1 MVAARKRK
9 GERRWLRL
17 RTLFVLCILL
27 YPWINDGIDL
37 VRGEWEEYELR
48 REWPE
53 FAEVYLQGRDLL
65 REDAPGKALP
75 FFEQA
80 VTLGEKRPGFR
91 GGLLARTYAVK
102 AEAHLQLWQHIDAE
116 VALQKAM
123 PGATPKQQ
131 QAFRSRLSQVQ
142 KVIEQNEKERTDRTE
157 YVASPG
163 LGPSGR
169 LRGRVVIA
177 YVFID
182 DGKESRWSK
191 RNRQAVLGSMDRVE
205 KWYGQWAE
213 RYGGEGLEFVRR
225 VFVYDRDPL
234 LRNAFEELINR
245 DVQTGYDLAER
256 MVELEGAQTATGFL
270 ERLRVEERADQVVLL
285 LHVNKQSRSYA
296 LRCSYGCWSEAE
308 YAFLFQ
314 TNSFNDWDALLYA
327 QAHEGLHLF
336 GADDLYNI
344 DKARDYAVR
353 DIMNHLPRY
362 LFEARIDSI
371 TAYAI
376 GWLADQPEAPFPIE
390 DAGGSP

>member
-1 MVAARKRK
+1 MVAAQKRK

-17 RTLFVLCILL
+17 RTLFVLLIM
-27 YPWINDGIDL
+27 YPWLNDGIDL
-37 VRGEWEEYELR
+37 VRGEWEEYELK

-53 FAEVYLQGRDLL
+53 FAEEYLQGRELL

-75 FFEQA
+75 FLERA
-80 VTLGEKRPGFR
+80 VALGEERADFR
-91 GGLLARTYAVK
+91 KALLARTYAVK
-102 AEAHLQLWQHIDAE
+102 AEAHLQLWQNIDAE
-116 VALQKAM
+116 AALQKAM
-123 PGATPKQQ
+123 AGATPEQQ
-131 QAFRSRLSQVQ
+131 KGFRRRLSQVQ

-169 LRGRVVIA
+169 LRGRVVTA

-182 DGKESRWSK
+182 DGKESRWSQ
-191 RNRQAVLGSMDRVE
+191 RTRQAALRGMDRVE
-205 KWYGQWAE
+205 DWYGQWAQQ
-213 RYGGEGLEFVRR
+213 YGGEGLQFVRR

-256 MVELEGAQTATGFL
+256 MAELEGAETVNGFL
-270 ERLRVEERADQVVLL
+270 ERLRVEERADQVLLL

-296 LRCSYGCWSEAE
+296 MRCSYGCWAEAE

-314 TNSFNDWDALLYA
+314 TNSNNDWDALLYA

-376 GWLADQPEAPFPIE
+376 GWLGDRPEAPFPIE
-390 DAGGSP
+390 DAGGTP

>member
-1 MVAARKRK
+1 
-9 GERRWLRL
+9 
-17 RTLFVLCILL
+17 
-27 YPWINDGIDL
+27 
-37 VRGEWEEYELR
+37 
-48 REWPE
+48 
-53 FAEVYLQGRDLL
+53 
-65 REDAPGKALP
+65 
-75 FFEQA
+75 
-80 VTLGEKRPGFR
+80 
-91 GGLLARTYAVK
+91 
-102 AEAHLQLWQHIDAE
+102 
-116 VALQKAM
+116 
-123 PGATPKQQ
+123 TPKQQ

-256 MVELEGAQTATGFL
+256 MVELEGAETVNGFL

>member
-1 MVAARKRK
+1 MVVERKRK
-9 GERRWLRL
+9 RVRWWLRL
-17 RTLFVLCILL
+17 RTLYVLLIM
-27 YPWINDGIDL
+27 YPWIDDGIDL
-37 VRGEWEEYELR
+37 MRGQWEEYELK

-53 FAEVYLQGRDLL
+53 FAKVYLQGRSFL
-65 REDAPGKALP
+65 RDGEPGRALP
-75 FFEQA
+75 FLEQA
-80 VTLGEKRPGFR
+80 VALGEKRRDFR

-116 VALQKAM
+116 VALQRAM
-123 PGATPKQQ
+123 AGATPKQQ
-131 QAFRSRLSQVQ
+131 KGFRSRLSQVQ
-142 KVIEQNEKERTDRTE
+142 KVIEQNEQERTDRTE

-163 LGPSGR
+163 LGPSGL

-182 DGKESRWSK
+182 DGKESRWSQ
-191 RNRQAVLGSMDRVE
+191 RTRQAVLRGLDRVE
-205 KWYGQWAE
+205 NWYGQWAE
-213 RYGGEGLEFVRR
+213 QYGGEGLEFVRR

-256 MVELEGAQTATGFL
+256 LVELEGTGTVNGFL
-270 ERLRVEERADQVVLL
+270 ERLRVEERADQAVLL

-296 LRCSYGCWSEAE
+296 MRCSYGCWSEAE

-314 TNSFNDWDALLYA
+314 TNSNNDWDALLYA

-344 DKARDYAVR
+344 EKARDYAVR

-390 DAGGSP
+390 DAGGTP